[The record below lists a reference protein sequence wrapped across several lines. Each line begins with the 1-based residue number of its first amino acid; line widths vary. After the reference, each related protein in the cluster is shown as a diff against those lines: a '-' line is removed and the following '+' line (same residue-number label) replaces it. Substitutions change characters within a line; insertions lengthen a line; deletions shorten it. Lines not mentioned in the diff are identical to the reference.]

1 MTPAGSR
8 PANRVLL
15 YRILVIVAA
24 IVALEALC
32 RFKVIR
38 PTVMIPPSLMAEH
51 LWMLLTTGAIAA
63 DLRKTVGNIVTSFVV
78 AVIGGTIAGVV
89 IHRLPRLRRVADPLF
104 ASYYSVPFF
113 VFYPLFIVIF
123 GLNDWPI
130 IMIGVLFAGMA
141 MVINTLNGLDRV
153 PRVFEKVARVHR
165 LNQVQQATLIT
176 LPAAAPHVLTG
187 IKLAAAYS
195 FIGVLAAEFIL
206 ANSGI
211 GYAISFAYDA
221 FDNRTMYAL
230 VLLVL
235 IAAILL
241 NAALHAWEQRFLRR
255 TRKA

>member
-1 MTPAGSR
+1 MSRAGIVR
-8 PANRVLL
+8 L
-15 YRILVIVAA
+15 LVIVAL
-24 IVALEALC
+24 VALLEALC
-32 RFKVIR
+32 RTGVIR
-38 PTVMIPPSLMAEH
+38 TVTMIPPSQMAQH
-51 LWMLLTTGAIAA
+51 LWHLLASGTIAA
-63 DLRKTVGNIVTSFVV
+63 DLKKTFGNVVTAFVV
-78 AVIGGTIAGVV
+78 SVLLGTAGGVV
-89 IHRLPRLRRVADPLF
+89 VHRLPRLRRVADPLF

-165 LNQVQQATLIT
+165 LGPLDRVVRIV
-176 LPAAAPHVLTG
+176 LPAAAPHLMTG
-187 IKLAAAYS
+187 IKLAVAYS

-206 ANSGI
+206 SNSGI
-211 GYAISFAYDA
+211 GYAIAFAYDG

-235 IAAILL
+235 LVAILL
-241 NAALHAWEQRFLRR
+241 NALLHGWEQRILRR
-255 TRKA
+255 RQKA